1 MTGVYV
7 RALDAKPEEPTSHRI
22 LTTGFG
28 ATYVPDAAPGIGRL
42 LFVRDATLFAQPF
55 DAERLQ
61 LSGDAVRVAEPV
73 GSFLDWAFFSASTNG
88 VLVFIGPHEDR
99 QLTWFDRGGKI
110 LGPASEPGRYSGL
123 TLGPSET
130 RAVVVKQAD
139 QATADQDLWV
149 MELSQSRSSR
159 LTFDSRLEES
169 PVWSHDG
176 RRVFF
181 TGTGTAG
188 SLFEQS
194 LSGTDPAQ
202 LLLQNEEHKI
212 PTSASSDG
220 RFLLYTSVG
229 QEATRR
235 DLWVLTLKGDRKP
248 FPFLRREYD
257 QEQGQFSP
265 DGRWIAYV
273 SNESGRDEVLVRQFT
288 STGAAGADESW
299 LVSKG
304 GGTSPRWRGDGKEL
318 FYLAPNG
325 TITSVAF
332 AADRGVVIGAPRALC
347 QVPGVD
353 TAWAVTRDGER
364 FLLAV
369 PAGHATPSP
378 FSVVFNWQ
386 AAVKR

>member
-1 MTGVYV
+1 MS
-7 RALDAKPEEPTSHRI
+7 PTSRR
-22 LTTGFG
+22 
-28 ATYVPDAAPGIGRL
+28 AIGRL

-55 DAERLQ
+55 DAGRLQ

-73 GSFLDWAFFSASTNG
+73 GSFLDGAFFSASTNG
-88 VLVFIGPHEDR
+88 VLVFRGPDEDR
-99 QLTWFDRGGKI
+99 RLTWFDRGGKI

-130 RAVVVKQAD
+130 RAVVVKQTD

-220 RFLLYTSVG
+220 RFLLYTSVS
-229 QEATRR
+229 QRT
-235 DLWVLTLKGDRKP
+235 DT
-248 FPFLRREYD
+248 
-257 QEQGQFSP
+257 
-265 DGRWIAYV
+265 
-273 SNESGRDEVLVRQFT
+273 VR
-288 STGAAGADESW
+288 
-299 LVSKG
+299 
-304 GGTSPRWRGDGKEL
+304 
-318 FYLAPNG
+318 
-325 TITSVAF
+325 SV
-332 AADRGVVIGAPRALC
+332 GAPLE
-347 QVPGVD
+347 G
-353 TAWAVTRDGER
+353 
-364 FLLAV
+364 
-369 PAGHATPSP
+369 
-378 FSVVFNWQ
+378 
-386 AAVKR
+386 